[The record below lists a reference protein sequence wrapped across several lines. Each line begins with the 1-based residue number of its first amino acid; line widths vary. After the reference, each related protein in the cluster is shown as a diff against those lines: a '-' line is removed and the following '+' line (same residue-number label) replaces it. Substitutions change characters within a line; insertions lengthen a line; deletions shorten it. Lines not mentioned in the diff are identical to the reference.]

1 MLAPKLEAQTPAK
14 SVRALFLRVLESVLV
29 VFVVASITFFAL
41 RLLPGDPALLILGDQ
56 ASPEALAHVRAQ
68 LHLNEPLHV
77 QYARFCFR
85 LLTFDFGE
93 SLRWPGSEART
104 RVLLALRPTS
114 ELAVTST
121 LLGAIFGTGAAVLA
135 SGPWLG
141 RYFRL
146 VEWVLTAL
154 AAVPLLAL
162 APLLTWL
169 LAVRFHACALPSDV
183 ESGPSALLFGAALL
197 AVPLG
202 AHVGRVARGS
212 LAEVSRALYLTTARA
227 KGGRA
232 LRVWFVHA
240 LATVMGPVVTT
251 VAAQLGALLGGAVVV
266 ERLFARPGLGS
277 LMLEAYASRDL
288 PVLEGAIVA
297 SGALFVMA
305 QAAATGVHLL
315 IDPRARPERTKS
327 RA

>member
-1 MLAPKLEAQTPAK
+1 M
-14 SVRALFLRVLESVLV
+14 RALVLRIFESLLV
-29 VFVVASITFFAL
+29 VFVVASLTFFAL

-56 ASPEALAHVRAQ
+56 ASPEALAHVRDQ
-68 LHLNEPLHV
+68 LHLGEPIIM

-104 RVLLALRPTS
+104 RVLVALRPTG
-114 ELAVTST
+114 ELAMTST
-121 LLGAIFGTGAAVLA
+121 ALGAFFGTGAAVLA

-141 RYFRL
+141 RGGQWVARL
-146 VEWVLTAL
+146 LTAL

-169 LAVRFHACALPSDV
+169 LAVRFRACALPGDV
-183 ESGPSALLFGAALL
+183 DSGAGALLFGAVLL
-197 AVPLG
+197 AIPLG
-202 AHVGRVARGS
+202 AHVGRVAHAS
-212 LAEVSRALYLTTARA
+212 LREVSRALYLTTARA
-227 KGGRA
+227 KGARA
-232 LRVWFVHA
+232 VRVWFVHA
-240 LATVMGPVVTT
+240 LATVMGPVITT

-266 ERLFARPGLGS
+266 ERLFQRPGLGS

-297 SGALFVMA
+297 SGALFVFA
-305 QAAATGVHLL
+305 QALATGVHLMV
-315 IDPRARPERTKS
+315 DPRARSEG